1 MNQKIGKESLMCG
14 GYASVSEKGDKSHMI
29 GKKPRF
35 ISGAQGRGSDA
46 HVAGADSGAADR

>member
-1 MNQKIGKESLMCG
+1 MCG

-46 HVAGADSGAADR
+46 HMAGADSGAADR